1 MEQGKKV
8 TLVEI
13 AEKPTI
19 AGSTSGVLGGE
30 YDLLEGLKHENI
42 DLRLCSSL
50 TKIGDDSVVVK
61 NLSTDKE
68 ETIPASA
75 VLLSVGM
82 KPLAGIGQAFRS
94 CAPNTSV
101 YLVGDCLEVNEIFG
115 ATKSAFNVAVNV

>member
-1 MEQGKKV
+1 M

-19 AGSTSGVLGGE
+19 AGSTAGVLGGE

-42 DLRLCSSL
+42 DLRLCSSV
-50 TKIGDDSVVVK
+50 TAIGDDSATIKDIV
-61 NLSTDKE
+61 TGE
-68 ETIPASA
+68 EKTIPASS

-82 KPLAGIGQAFRS
+82 KPLAIQGQEFRK

-101 YLVGDCLEVNEIFG
+101 YLVGDCLEINEIHG
-115 ATKSAFNVAVNV
+115 ATKSAFDVTINV